1 MAEGDVVHMDELT
14 PAQHAE
20 YARRLVE
27 RSRGR
32 TPGAAVALLRLAEAH
47 ARRAE

>member
-1 MAEGDVVHMDELT
+1 MNDLT

-32 TPGAAVALLRLAEAH
+32 GPGGAMALLALAEAH